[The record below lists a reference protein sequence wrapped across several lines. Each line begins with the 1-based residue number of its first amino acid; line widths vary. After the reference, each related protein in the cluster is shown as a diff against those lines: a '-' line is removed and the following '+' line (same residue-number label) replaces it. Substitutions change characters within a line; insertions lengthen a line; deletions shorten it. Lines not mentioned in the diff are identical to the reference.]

1 MKIISQETKDKI
13 RNSHIGIKL
22 SDETK
27 KKISDAHKNK
37 TIPNNVRDKIS
48 KSLNGIK
55 KTKTHCLNISKSRK
69 GRGLVGFEEKS
80 PNWKG
85 GMIIVSCSYCGCDIK
100 RYAQRT
106 ITNDMQFCNRKCHG
120 KWRSENLI
128 GEKSTAWKKDS
139 DCITLRKKRMRT
151 SMKYKAWR
159 EDRKSVV

>member
-55 KTKTHCLNISKSRK
+55 KQKR
-69 GRGLVGFEEKS
+69 
-80 PNWKG
+80 
-85 GMIIVSCSYCGCDIK
+85 IVSI
-100 RYAQRT
+100 
-106 ITNDMQFCNRKCHG
+106 
-120 KWRSENLI
+120 
-128 GEKSTAWKKDS
+128 
-139 DCITLRKKRMRT
+139 
-151 SMKYKAWR
+151 
-159 EDRKSVV
+159 